1 MQASPPFSS
10 LLGTK
15 RILDK
20 MIEVICNVFLVI
32 LLLVSVALVV
42 VIMQK
47 PEMWE

>member
-1 MQASPPFSS
+1 
-10 LLGTK
+10 
-15 RILDK
+15 